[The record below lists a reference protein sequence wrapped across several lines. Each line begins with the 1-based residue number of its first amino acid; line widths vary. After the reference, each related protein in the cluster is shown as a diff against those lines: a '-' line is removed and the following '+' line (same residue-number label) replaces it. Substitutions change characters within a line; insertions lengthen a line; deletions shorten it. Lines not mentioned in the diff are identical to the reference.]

1 MEEETSTKTTHLKFF
16 GIPKIIPYLKPYK
29 FMMLGMI
36 LLSVSAYL
44 IDIVFP
50 KFQEYAINHYIGEGT
65 LDTIRTFT
73 VLYTALLLINIEME
87 HNKLIDWMNE
97 SEKKLFAIIG
107 KYLDE
112 VKAEVLRPSPD
123 PFVLVLQPEQRRL
136 HPLKSNER
144 HRQNRFSCIVVIP
157 RLPLERLVHDRRAY
171 RNVQNKRKADAHRTC
186 ARSACYSRCI
196 SHAEQADL
204 G

>member
-36 LLSVSAYL
+36 LLSVSASL

-73 VLYTALLLINIEME
+73 VLYTALLLIKIAM
-87 HNKLIDWMNE
+87 
-97 SEKKLFAIIG
+97 
-107 KYLDE
+107 
-112 VKAEVLRPSPD
+112 
-123 PFVLVLQPEQRRL
+123 
-136 HPLKSNER
+136 
-144 HRQNRFSCIVVIP
+144 
-157 RLPLERLVHDRRAY
+157 
-171 RNVQNKRKADAHRTC
+171 
-186 ARSACYSRCI
+186 
-196 SHAEQADL
+196 DL
-204 G
+204 GSTYLGNRVEMYMGRDLKQKSFDHLQTLSFSYFNQNSVGYIHSRVMSDTGRIGSLV